1 MAECVCGGCGDGEM
15 GKDHARQRKQRV
27 QRVEE
32 TAVHGGP

>member
-15 GKDHARQRKQRV
+15 GKDRARQRKQRV